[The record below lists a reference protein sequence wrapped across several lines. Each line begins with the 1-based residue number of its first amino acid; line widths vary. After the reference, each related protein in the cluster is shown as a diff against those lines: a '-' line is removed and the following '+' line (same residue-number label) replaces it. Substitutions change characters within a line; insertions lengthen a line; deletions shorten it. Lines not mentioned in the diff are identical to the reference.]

1 MSDCERYER
10 IISMQ
15 IDGEAGESD
24 LTELEKH
31 LAECADCRAW
41 QAGQLRLDTGLSRA
55 LAEWRESLG
64 ASIRPVPAP
73 AGGGLRLAWAAAA
86 AVLISALTLGAL
98 LAGYRWGRG
107 SADGNRPAP
116 DPQPAVAHETP
127 APADREDQD
136 LGKPLPPG
144 PYFAETER
152 SVPVMEGL
160 VWDRE
165 HGLRSAKYIDK
176 EKTYTVLV
184 PRRGIELEW
193 TTSDR
198 EVRLVGLEEE

>member
-15 IDGEAGESD
+15 IDGEAGEAD
-24 LTELEKH
+24 LAELEAH
-31 LAECADCRAW
+31 LESCADCRAW
-41 QAGQLRLDTGLSRA
+41 QAKQLRLDSALTGA
-55 LAEWRESLG
+55 LAEWRRSVAPRAGLG
-64 ASIRPVPAP
+64 GPR
-73 AGGGLRLAWAAAA
+73 LLAWAAAA
-86 AVLISALTLGAL
+86 AVLAAALILGAL
-98 LAGYRWGRG
+98 LTGYRWGSRG
-107 SADGNRPAP
+107 GGAGGPAP
-116 DPQPAVAHETP
+116 EPTPTIAEQPP
-127 APADREDQD
+127 APPGEKEED
-136 LGKPLPPG
+136 LGRPLPPG

-152 SVPVMEGL
+152 SVPVLEGL

-165 HGLRSAKYIDK
+165 HGLRSAKYYDRH
-176 EKTYTVLV
+176 KTYTVLV